1 MVADRVDQARDE
13 IDGARLNQAVPA
25 GARGVR
31 VNFRNI
37 AVADLDL
44 DTRNPRHGP
53 VPSQEAAIKALV
65 DEQTRK
71 QNNLLT
77 NLALDIHE
85 YGLNPTLRFTV
96 LEEPTG
102 RFTVLDGNR
111 RLAALRLLEHP
122 ELLPPDAEPPDFAE
136 RVAQTGMQ
144 PHSVDCYV
152 VQRREEADVWL
163 ERTHQGQLDGIGT
176 RPWTPAAQHRW
187 RPLGRP
193 TQTSRAIDILDWLRP
208 RVAGADV
215 LQRHIGFVERN
226 ATTNLGR
233 LAQTKVVQRLVGFQ
247 FDGHD
252 VVADASEPD
261 LARRLSVIVS
271 DLASGRAVTEIHKK
285 EQRESYVRGLLGSD
299 LHEQQ
304 TDDQAQSEDAHQDE
318 GQLEMS
324 EQTGPVETGS
334 APDGQTTEG
343 ATAAAN
349 DMQSP
354 ERPVSSDRPQA
365 PRLFREV
372 HVDGLHHRT
381 QSIFRELRN
390 LDLFKFPNAAAVL
403 LRSAIELSVDEHLE
417 ALGRRPAPDTEL
429 AKRIRASINELA
441 ATSPGDKRFEA
452 VQTDLGKQYS
462 LVSARNLNQY
472 VHNLHN
478 APIPKD
484 LETISVNYAPLI
496 EGISAAVASRRA
508 AR

>member
-1 MVADRVDQARDE
+1 MSVK
-13 IDGARLNQAVPA
+13 
-25 GARGVR
+25 
-31 VNFRNI
+31 FRNI

-44 DTRNPRHGP
+44 DIRNPRHGP
-53 VPSQEAAIKALV
+53 LTSQEAAIKALV
-65 DEQTRK
+65 DEQARK
-71 QNNLLT
+71 QDNLLT

-85 YGLNPTLRFTV
+85 RGLSPTLRFTV
-96 LEEPTG
+96 LKEPAG

-122 ELLPPDAEPPDFAE
+122 DLLPPEAEPPDFAE
-136 RVAQTGMQ
+136 RVAQAGQ
-144 PHSVDCYV
+144 RPHSVDCYV

-176 RPWTPAAQHRW
+176 LAWTPAAQHRW

-208 RVAGADV
+208 RVAGADAV
-215 LQRHIGFVERN
+215 ERHIGYVERN

-233 LAQTKVVQRLVGFQ
+233 LAQTKAVQRLVGFH
-247 FDGHD
+247 FDGHE
-252 VVADASEPD
+252 VVADASESD

-304 TDDQAQSEDAHQDE
+304 TDDRAASEPAHEDE
-318 GQLEMS
+318 GQLQMS
-324 EQTGPVETGS
+324 EQTGPVETESAADGQATEGS
-334 APDGQTTEG
+334 A
-343 ATAAAN
+343 AAAN
-349 DMQSP
+349 NTQSP
-354 ERPVSSDRPQA
+354 EPPASSDRPQT

-372 HVDGLHHRT
+372 NVDGLHHRT
-381 QSIFRELRN
+381 QSIFRELRS
-390 LDLFKFPNAAAVL
+390 LDLFRFPNAAAVL

-429 AKRIRASINELA
+429 AKRIRASINKLA

-452 VQTDLGKQYS
+452 IQTDLGKQYS

-484 LETISVNYAPLI
+484 LETISVNYAPRI
-496 EGISAAVASRRA
+496 EGISAAVASRRT

>member
-1 MVADRVDQARDE
+1 M
-13 IDGARLNQAVPA
+13 
-25 GARGVR
+25 GVR

-44 DTRNPRHGP
+44 DIRNPRHGP

-65 DEQTRK
+65 HEQTRK
-71 QNNLLT
+71 QDNLLT

-85 YGLNPTLRFTV
+85 HGLNPTLRFTV
-96 LEEPTG
+96 LEESTG

-111 RLAALRLLEHP
+111 RLAALRLLARP
-122 ELLPPDAEPPDFAE
+122 DLLPPDAEPPDFAE
-136 RVAQTGMQ
+136 RVVHAGQQ
-144 PHSVDCYV
+144 PHSVDCYAV
-152 VQRREEADVWL
+152 HRREEADVWL
-163 ERTHQGQLDGIGT
+163 ERIHQGQLDGIGT

-193 TQTSRAIDILDWLRP
+193 TQTSRAIDILDWLRF
-208 RVAGADV
+208 RVAGTD
-215 LQRHIGFVERN
+215 QIERHIGYVERN

-233 LAQTKVVQRLVGFQ
+233 LAQTTVVQRLVGFH
-247 FDGHD
+247 FSGHD
-252 VVADASEPD
+252 VVADASEFD
-261 LARRLSVIVS
+261 LVRRLSAIVS

-304 TDDQAQSEDAHQDE
+304 TGDQAPPEAARASEEQVETRQQASRTAPGTSVDDQTAE
-318 GQLEMS
+318 GS
-324 EQTGPVETGS
+324 
-334 APDGQTTEG
+334 
-343 ATAAAN
+343 TAATNNA
-349 DMQSP
+349 QSP
-354 ERPVSSDRPQA
+354 EPPPSSDRPEA
-365 PRLFREV
+365 PRLFRETN
-372 HVDGLHHRT
+372 VDGLHHRT

-403 LRSAIELSVDEHLE
+403 LRSAIELSVDERLD
-417 ALGRRPAPDTEL
+417 ALGRRPAPDTGLARRIRTSIDEL
-429 AKRIRASINELA
+429 AVA
-441 ATSPGDKRFEA
+441 SPGDKRFEA
-452 VQTDLGKQYS
+452 IQTDLGKQYS

-478 APIPKD
+478 APLPKD
-484 LETISVNYAPLI
+484 LETISVNYGPLI